1 MGALLGAPASR
12 LRGIYLALATLGF
25 LQIVQIVIEEF
36 ADVTGGVRG
45 LTVPKAAL
53 GGVRVSEYARFLIV
67 LGCCALAIWTARN
80 LLASRV
86 GREFNAVRLSP
97 HAAQA
102 LGVSVHRVRLTA
114 FALSAAYAGL
124 AGGLQ
129 AIVVGFIDPVEFGVS
144 AALRQ
149 ITFIVVGGMG
159 SVGGSVVGAAV
170 LSALPEALRP
180 VKEYS
185 DIIYT
190 LILLGVPDLHAARA
204 RDAVARGAATNHP
217 ERPAVDGGGAP
228 VTDRLAIESLS
239 VRFGGVVAV
248 RDLSLRVARGE
259 IRGLIGPNGAGKTT
273 VINAITG
280 VVPIDAGVV
289 RLDGDRVSGLPAHA
303 ISRRGIGRTFQHVE
317 PFAELSVLDNVLVGV
332 AATRTSA
339 SPLRRSPRRA
349 RADARTRRRAR
360 RSTSSSGSSFLRI
373 ATRRRPNYP
382 SAC

>member
-1 MGALLGAPASR
+1 MAVRASTIVAIAAALALAAAAATMRSYPVYLLSLAMINVIAAIGLNLLTGNSGQISLCHSSFMAIGAYASTLLTAKFAVPFWAAVPLGALLAAAMGALLGAPASR

-86 GREFNAVRLSP
+86 GRELNAVRLSP

-102 LGVSVHRVRLTA
+102 LGVSVHRVRLAA

-159 SVGGSVVGAAV
+159 SVGGSVIGAAV

-185 DIIYT
+185 DVIYT
-190 LILLGVPDLHAARA
+190 LILLGFLIFMPHGLVTLWRAAAR
-204 RDAVARGAATNHP
+204 RITRS
-217 ERPAVDGGGAP
+217 
-228 VTDRLAIESLS
+228 DRLSTAE
-239 VRFGGVVAV
+239 
-248 RDLSLRVARGE
+248 AR
-259 IRGLIGPNGAGKTT
+259 P
-273 VINAITG
+273 
-280 VVPIDAGVV
+280 
-289 RLDGDRVSGLPAHA
+289 
-303 ISRRGIGRTFQHVE
+303 
-317 PFAELSVLDNVLVGV
+317 
-332 AATRTSA
+332 
-339 SPLRRSPRRA
+339 
-349 RADARTRRRAR
+349 
-360 RSTSSSGSSFLRI
+360 
-373 ATRRRPNYP
+373 
-382 SAC
+382 